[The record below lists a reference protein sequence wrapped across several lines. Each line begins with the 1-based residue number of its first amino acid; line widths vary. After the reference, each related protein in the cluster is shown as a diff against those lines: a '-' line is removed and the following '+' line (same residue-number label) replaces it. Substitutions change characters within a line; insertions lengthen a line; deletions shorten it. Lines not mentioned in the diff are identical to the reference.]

1 MTDWTF
7 HDLRRTATTH
17 MGELRVPRHIR
28 KLLLDHAEND
38 VTGIYDR
45 YEYLEERRDA
55 LEKWAAKIRQ
65 LEYALNEN
73 SFCSGRRYQARSP
86 ESSRAAPTSTGSRT
100 RC

>member
-1 MTDWTF
+1 
-7 HDLRRTATTH
+7 

-55 LEKWAAKIRQ
+55 LERWAVKIDG
-65 LEYALNEN
+65 LIAPGGAIASSDN
-73 SFCSGRRYQARSP
+73 
-86 ESSRAAPTSTGSRT
+86 SRAQGTD
-100 RC
+100 